1 MPTSWA
7 AFFLGPAMSL
17 SRRTFLKSGLGG
29 AGGWL
34 AASGARVSAAMPAE
48 DPYASQAVVNPDPRQ
63 RLVIVNADVGMSEE
77 VDRGIFDALD
87 RGIVTSASVMVD
99 GPHAVEAIRLAKR
112 RSIAWQFLE
121 AGARYGVPVRGFSE
135 VFYVGRFWA
144 QPEFGRTDTTKISA
158 ESLAGGGCGP
168 TAAGR

>member
-1 MPTSWA
+1 
-7 AFFLGPAMSL
+7 MSL

-34 AASGARVSAAMPAE
+34 AASGTRVSAATPAE
-48 DPYASQAVVNPDPRQ
+48 DPYASQD
-63 RLVIVNADVGMSEE
+63 ADDLGMSEE

-112 RSIAWQFLE
+112 RSD
-121 AGARYGVPVRGFSE
+121 V
-135 VFYVGRFWA
+135 
-144 QPEFGRTDTTKISA
+144 
-158 ESLAGGGCGP
+158 SLGIHVAFDEHGGWRRSCG
-168 TAAGR
+168 